1 MGLYYN
7 QHIRPRSAPTHTL
20 VFTHLSSPPH
30 FQSEIEALISPL
42 LMTILERVSRLMVSE
57 REVSGYLQLMR
68 SMFKAVMGAGAWSRE
83 GGGGGQNGFG
93 AGMEGGG

>member
-1 MGLYYN
+1 MC
-7 QHIRPRSAPTHTL
+7 SPTYL
-20 VFTHLSSPPH
+20 PPPH

-68 SMFKAVMGAGAWSRE
+68 SMFKAVMGAGAWCRGAEGVVVSEQGGRE
-83 GGGGGQNGFG
+83 G
-93 AGMEGGG
+93 ED

>member
-1 MGLYYN
+1 MC
-7 QHIRPRSAPTHTL
+7 SPTYL
-20 VFTHLSSPPH
+20 PPPH

-68 SMFKAVMGAGAWSRE
+68 SMFKAVMGAGARSWEGGGRGSSWFGAGRE
-83 GGGGGQNGFG
+83 GGGGALAMQLWGN
-93 AGMEGGG
+93 